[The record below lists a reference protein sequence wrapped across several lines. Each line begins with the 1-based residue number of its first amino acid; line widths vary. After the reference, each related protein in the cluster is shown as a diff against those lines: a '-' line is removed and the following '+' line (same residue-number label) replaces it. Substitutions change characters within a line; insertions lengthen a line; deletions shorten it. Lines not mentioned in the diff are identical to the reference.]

1 MKMTDSDK
9 FLLAK
14 TFTELALQHS
24 MIHRCADAETTA
36 MEVTDFFHTVY
47 ETLDKDENK

>member
-1 MKMTDSDK
+1 MQMTDNDK

-36 MEVTDFFHTVY
+36 TEVTAFFRTVY
-47 ETLDKDENK
+47 ETLDNKEDK